1 VANEV
6 LWRKDGT
13 PLAVEYATTP
23 FYKADVL
30 VGTVVVLRDITE
42 RRAAEERLRQA
53 HEEQTAI
60 FATASLGIA
69 FIKESPV
76 RQCQPAA

>member
-1 VANEV
+1 
-6 LWRKDGT
+6 L
-13 PLAVEYATTP
+13 LVEYATTP
-23 FYKADVL
+23 FYKAGVL

-42 RRAAEERLRQA
+42 RRAAEERIRQV

-69 FIKESPV
+69 FIRESHF